1 MKHPVI
7 YEDDVDSPLSPADMV
22 NNQVNSFEDIKEV
35 DEVTKIEDT
44 KDDNGNS
51 ITKEKSCTQKD
62 QHAPVKVADV
72 TKHENGTQKEQP
84 KTKPTKLTA
93 VVGDNSN
100 YSPKVTMRTEEKK
113 SFFARRLESVK
124 GTGRSIR
131 KSLSLTSYRTRKS
144 GTLSSSK
151 SVSSFSS
158 SPRLVR
164 KMGEHLKFLN
174 KLEKLYQEN
183 QMK

>member
-1 MKHPVI
+1 MMFWNPPFIQRSSTQNVWKQRERESQQPQTQNRKRFRSLQPELKRPVI

-72 TKHENGTQKEQP
+72 TKHETGTQKEQP
-84 KTKPTKLTA
+84 KTKPTK
-93 VVGDNSN
+93 
-100 YSPKVTMRTEEKK
+100 
-113 SFFARRLESVK
+113 
-124 GTGRSIR
+124 
-131 KSLSLTSYRTRKS
+131 
-144 GTLSSSK
+144 
-151 SVSSFSS
+151 
-158 SPRLVR
+158 
-164 KMGEHLKFLN
+164 
-174 KLEKLYQEN
+174 
-183 QMK
+183 

>member
-72 TKHENGTQKEQP
+72 TKHETGTQKEQP
-84 KTKPTKLTA
+84 KTKPTKLTS
-93 VVGDNSN
+93 VVEFTKGDPDDNTNS
-100 YSPKVTMRTEEKK
+100 SPKVTMRTEERK

-158 SPRLVR
+158 SPRPVR
-164 KMGEHLKFLN
+164 KMGEH
-174 KLEKLYQEN
+174 
-183 QMK
+183 